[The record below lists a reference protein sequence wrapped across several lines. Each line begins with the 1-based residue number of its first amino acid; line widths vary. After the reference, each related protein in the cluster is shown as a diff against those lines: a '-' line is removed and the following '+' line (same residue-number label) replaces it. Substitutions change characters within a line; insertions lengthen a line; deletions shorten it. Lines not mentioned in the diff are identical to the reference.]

1 MGAHECEKEVMPP
14 RGGRECEG
22 IKGEGECSREFDFRC
37 FFHFRRLAPSVFHV
51 MDLASVRLE
60 MCRLAESLV
69 ADLASERLRRRVDL
83 THVRAQ
89 VVGPMEDPVA

>member
-37 FFHFRRLAPSVFHV
+37 FFHLARGFWNHTCNKQHV
-51 MDLASVRLE
+51 GNNP
-60 MCRLAESLV
+60 
-69 ADLASERLRRRVDL
+69 
-83 THVRAQ
+83 H
-89 VVGPMEDPVA
+89 